1 MTKAAA
7 AAAAERGPDPATDV
21 AQALIAPG
29 KQSPAWEDHSEGMAY
44 LDTLPK
50 RIVTTYIPLFLIMV
64 VLLFPFYWMVLTA
77 IKPDE
82 QLLDLEKFNPF
93 FVTAPTLK
101 HVYKLLFETDYPR
114 WLWNTMLISVAATVL
129 SLFASVLAAY
139 AITRIR
145 YRGANTIGGL
155 IFLAYLVPPSILFIP
170 LSTVIHQYGLFD
182 SVFALILVYP
192 TILIPFSTWLLMGYF
207 KTIPYEL
214 EECALIDGASR
225 WQILVKIILP
235 LAIPGL
241 ISASIFSLTLC
252 WNEFIYA
259 LTFVSSNTNK
269 TVPVAIVT
277 SLVDGD
283 IYRWGSL
290 MAGALVGSLPLVILY
305 SFFVEHY
312 VAAMTGAVK
321 E

>member
-1 MTKAAA
+1 MAATTTA
-7 AAAAERGPDPATDV
+7 DTPDN
-21 AQALIAPG
+21 
-29 KQSPAWEDHSEGMAY
+29 SEGMAY

-50 RIVTTYIPLFLIMV
+50 RVVTVYLPLFVILV
-64 VLLFPFYWMVLTA
+64 VLLFPFYWMALTA
-77 IKPDE
+77 IKPDD
-82 QLLDLEKFNPF
+82 QLIDMETYNPF
-93 FVTAPTLK
+93 WVVSPTLK
-101 HVYKLLFETDYPR
+101 HIAKLLFQTNYPL
-114 WLWNTMLISVAATVL
+114 WLWNTMMISVAATVL

-139 AITRIR
+139 AIVRIR
-145 YRGANTIGGL
+145 YRGAVAVGAA

-170 LSTVIHQYGLFD
+170 LATIIQAYGLYD
-182 SVFALILVYP
+182 SPFALVLVYP

-235 LAIPGL
+235 LAVPGL
-241 ISASIFSLTLC
+241 ISAGIFSLTLC

-259 LTFVSSNTNK
+259 LTFLSSTQNK
-269 TVPVAIVT
+269 TVPVAVV
-277 SLVDGD
+277 SEFVDGD

-312 VAAMTGAVK
+312 VSAMTGAVK

>member
-1 MTKAAA
+1 MTELAADPKLDA
-7 AAAAERGPDPATDV
+7 AKLSAG
-21 AQALIAPG
+21 
-29 KQSPAWEDHSEGMAY
+29 DHAEGMSY
-44 LDTLPK
+44 LETLP
-50 RIVTTYIPLFLIMV
+50 RRLVTLYMPLGIILV
-64 VLLFPFYWMVLTA
+64 VLLFPFYWMTLTA

-93 FVTAPTLK
+93 WTTAPTLK
-101 HVYKLLFETDYPR
+101 HIVKLLFESPYPE
-114 WLWNTMLISVAATVL
+114 WLWNTMLVAVAATTL
-129 SLFASVLAAY
+129 SIIASVLAAY
-139 AITRIR
+139 AIVRLR
-145 YRGANTIGGL
+145 FWGATWVGGA

-170 LSTVIHQYGLFD
+170 LSSVVFQYGLFD
-182 SVFALILVYP
+182 TPFALILTYP

-225 WQILVKIILP
+225 WQILTRIIVP
-235 LAIPGL
+235 LAVPGL
-241 ISASIFSLTLC
+241 ISAFIFCFTLC

-259 LTFVSSNTNK
+259 LTFISSTQNK
-269 TVPVAIVT
+269 TVPVAIVNEF
-277 SLVDGD
+277 VDGD

-290 MAGALVGSLPLVILY
+290 MAGALCGSLPLVILY
-305 SFFVEHY
+305 AFFVEHY

>member
-1 MTKAAA
+1 MTDT
-7 AAAAERGPDPATDV
+7 PLHTSS
-21 AQALIAPG
+21 IAPR
-29 KQSPAWEDHSEGMAY
+29 PALSDASEGMSY
-44 LDTLPK
+44 LDTLP
-50 RIVTTYIPLFLIMV
+50 RRVVTTYIPLALIMV

-77 IKPDE
+77 IKPDQ
-82 QLLDLEKFNPF
+82 QLIDMNNYNPF
-93 FVTAPTLK
+93 FVVGPTMK
-101 HVYKLLFETDYPR
+101 HINKLLFESNYPI
-114 WLWNTMLISVAATVL
+114 WLWNTMYVSVAATAV
-129 SLFASVLAAY
+129 SLVASVLAAY
-139 AITRIR
+139 AIVRLR
-145 YRGANTIGGL
+145 YRGAQTVGGL

-170 LSTVIHQYGLFD
+170 LATIVQAYGLFD
-182 SVFALILVYP
+182 SPMALILVYP

-225 WQILVKIILP
+225 LQILTKIVLP

-241 ISASIFSLTLC
+241 ISAGIFSLTLC

-259 LTFVSSNTNK
+259 LTFITSVQNK
-269 TVPVAIVT
+269 TAPVAIVNEF
-277 SLVDGD
+277 VDGD

-305 SFFVEHY
+305 SFFVEYY
-312 VAAMTGAVK
+312 VSALTGAVK